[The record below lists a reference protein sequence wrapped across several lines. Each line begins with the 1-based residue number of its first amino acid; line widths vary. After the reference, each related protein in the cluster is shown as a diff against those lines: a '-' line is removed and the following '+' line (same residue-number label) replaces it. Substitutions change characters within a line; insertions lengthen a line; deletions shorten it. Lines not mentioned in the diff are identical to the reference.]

1 MELLNRR
8 VSRLI
13 ISAFLIL
20 SSIAPW
26 QKFYSGVQGPPSVS
40 NGFSVF
46 KDIIYLFSNP
56 DIIIDR
62 LSPLWA
68 GVSYLL
74 VQLSGQLIVFW
85 YIGLSV
91 SAIFHS
97 KMDCYSKRLSKWI
110 ILLLFI
116 SAIPVT
122 FHIVFQYNSSAGWG
136 AWGMLICIGLAITIE
151 IMSMKSSEKLHN
163 PRST

>member
-1 MELLNRR
+1 MEFLNRR
-8 VSRLI
+8 IIRLF
-13 ISAFLIL
+13 ISALLIL
-20 SSIAPW
+20 SSFAPW
-26 QKFYSGVQGPPSVS
+26 QKFFSAVQGPPSVF
-40 NGFSVF
+40 NGFDVF

-62 LSPLWA
+62 LSPIWA
-68 GVSYLL
+68 GVSFLL

-91 SAIFHS
+91 YSIIFS
-97 KMDCYSKRLSKWI
+97 RTDNYSKRLSILI

-116 SAIPVT
+116 SALPVLP
-122 FHIVFQYNSSAGWG
+122 HILFTYNSSTGWG
-136 AWGMLICIGLAITIE
+136 SWTMLLGIGIAIAIE
-151 IMSMKSSEKLHN
+151 VMNIKQSAKLYN